1 MEETKKISK
10 ELFFCYEK
18 QIGAEKN
25 KIMQVK
31 SADGNIININWDLKE
46 EDYTE
51 ESIQVCN
58 FIIEIACACRGSE
71 TPSIEGGAA
80 KE

>member
-51 ESIQVCN
+51 DEEEEDDGYGEEDTEDVD
-58 FIIEIACACRGSE
+58 IEVEEEEDDDGLF
-71 TPSIEGGAA
+71 
-80 KE
+80 

>member
-58 FIIEIACACRGSE
+58 FIIETACACRRIE
-71 TPSIEGGAA
+71 TP
-80 KE
+80 

>member
-1 MEETKKISK
+1 MEENKVTS

-18 QIGAEKN
+18 PIGVEKN
-25 KIMQVK
+25 KITQVK

-46 EDYTE
+46 EDDTD

-58 FIIEIACACRGSE
+58 FIIEIACACRGIEMLSV
-71 TPSIEGGAA
+71 EGGAA
-80 KE
+80 DG